1 MLLKPVCVIPARLAS
16 SRFPRK
22 LLAPFQGYPII
33 EHVRRRALLVEA
45 FDRVVVATCDQ
56 EIYDLV
62 RSNGGDALMTSG
74 EHPNGTSRVA
84 EAIETIDSSHE
95 VLLQGDEPLILP
107 SHLAAMVDAISTR
120 VDCKILNAVG
130 PIESSDE
137 LIQLS
142 SVKCTVARDNR
153 IIYCFRKSQRLVRQ
167 VSKLSIYESFLA
179 LLLLRNSLCWS
190 SPPSLKRLC
199 VRLSQSSK

>member
-84 EAIETIDSSHE
+84 EAIENIDCSHV

-137 LIQLS
+137 CCKYRQS
-142 SVKCTVARDNR
+142 SVLLLE
-153 IIYCFRKSQRLVRQ
+153 IIGSFIAFERVPRLARQ
-167 VSKLSIYESFLA
+167 VSKLSTHESFSVSLP
-179 LLLLRNSLCWS
+179 LKENLCWS
-190 SPPSLKRLC
+190 YQLSLKQLC